1 MDTPISQSNVSLNL
15 SLIQKRCEE
24 LMQEEGTEL
33 RLEDPTEEMPANES
47 CNPYNKG

>member
-24 LMQEEGTEL
+24 LLQEEGTEL
-33 RLEDPTEEMPANES
+33 CLEDSTQERPADDS
-47 CNPYNKG
+47 CHTYNRG

>member
-24 LMQEEGTEL
+24 LLEEEGTEL
-33 RLEDPTEEMPANES
+33 SLEEPNQERPADDS
-47 CNPYNKG
+47 CNPYSRG